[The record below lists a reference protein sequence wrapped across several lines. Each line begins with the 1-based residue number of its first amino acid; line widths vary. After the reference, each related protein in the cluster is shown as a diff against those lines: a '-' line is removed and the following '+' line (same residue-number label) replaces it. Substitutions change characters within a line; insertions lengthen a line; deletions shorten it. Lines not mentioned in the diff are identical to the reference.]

1 MLASSSHSVKL
12 PTTTTP
18 ASDIATKSERLE
30 QTRAPMTAT
39 MPKQLS
45 LISHC
50 PLCQPRAVSAALMPA
65 LPSCP
70 RLRPLHCHATSI
82 ALLPVAHVPRLYR
95 YTYMSVPILQYHTR
109 VPYLQYLY
117 CCLTW
122 SICTR
127 AASPVTPTEVPLM
140 AEMEQAWSVK
150 LPESTPTQHPAP
162 VLLLHP

>member
-1 MLASSSHSVKL
+1 VLASSSHSVKL

-65 LPSCP
+65 LSALPALPSCP

-82 ALLPVAHVPRLYR
+82 ALQQVAHVPRLYR
-95 YTYMSVPILQYHTR
+95 YTYMSVHILQYHTS
-109 VPYLQYLY
+109 VPIYSKSCLKGANTVLQYHTSVPIY
-117 CCLTW
+117 STYTVV
-122 SICTR
+122 SPGPSAR
-127 AASPVTPTEVPLM
+127 ARPRL
-140 AEMEQAWSVK
+140 
-150 LPESTPTQHPAP
+150 
-162 VLLLHP
+162 